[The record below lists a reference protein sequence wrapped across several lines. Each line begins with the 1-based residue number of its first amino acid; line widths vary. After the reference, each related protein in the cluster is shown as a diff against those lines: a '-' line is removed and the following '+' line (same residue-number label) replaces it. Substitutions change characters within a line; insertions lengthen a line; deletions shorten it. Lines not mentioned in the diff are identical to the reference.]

1 MHCSFLLTKT
11 NQLGK
16 FILYL
21 GFSCTNKKKFFQ
33 LNNQRSLLFI
43 IAILNIKLRNILF

>member
-21 GFSCTNKKKFFQ
+21 GFCTNKKKFFQ

-43 IAILNIKLRNILF
+43 IAILDIKLRNILF